1 MDTNKIG
8 SGEIV
13 YPRTISPEPKILRF
27 AELHVEDSAMG
38 QVKWRSM
45 NYGCKQGATLKCI
58 KTKEPCKQLTCKALS
73 IALQD
78 GLEPTTP

>member
-1 MDTNKIG
+1 MLKDSAMGATERIDYKYW
-8 SGEIV
+8 V
-13 YPRTISPEPKILRF
+13 QILRF

-73 IALQD
+73 FALQD

>member
-13 YPRTISPEPKILRF
+13 YPRTISPEPQILRF

-45 NYGCKQGATLKCI
+45 DYGCKQGATLKCI
-58 KTKEPCKQLTCKALS
+58 KTKKELQVKLVTLF
-73 IALQD
+73 ALQD

>member
-1 MDTNKIG
+1 MLKDSAMGATERIDYKYW
-8 SGEIV
+8 V
-13 YPRTISPEPKILRF
+13 QILRF

-58 KTKEPCKQLTCKALS
+58 KTKEPYKQLTCKALS
-73 IALQD
+73 SALQD